1 MHVLVHSSPFLTIL
15 RGMCSPCWEGT
26 LYLLGSTLFLFHV
39 PPLCPF
45 LSCMV
50 CVRNVRRVTMHAYM
64 STSPSQLVLMVSLS
78 IPPFRLCGGNL
89 EMLQGRALELGNI
102 CQETNTKDR
111 CKRPQAHPLPEE
123 KELDLLARDRE
134 LAVSSAPSWLTMG
147 ALLHCVGCTGS
158 SSRWC
163 WEVCP
168 RSWLCSDPQT
178 AVSVCWLLPR
188 RPFSTAFRR
197 TEIFPFLTKRR

>member
-1 MHVLVHSSPFLTIL
+1 
-15 RGMCSPCWEGT
+15 
-26 LYLLGSTLFLFHV
+26 
-39 PPLCPF
+39 
-45 LSCMV
+45 
-50 CVRNVRRVTMHAYM
+50 
-64 STSPSQLVLMVSLS
+64 
-78 IPPFRLCGGNL
+78 
-89 EMLQGRALELGNI
+89 MLQGRALELGNI

-147 ALLHCVGCTGS
+147 ALLHCVGCAGS

-197 TEIFPFLTKRR
+197 TEIFPFLTKRRQGFCSGYMKGVIILVSYSESLGSLNTFSTRFASFSPDWRDTDELLCLWSPQF

>member
-1 MHVLVHSSPFLTIL
+1 
-15 RGMCSPCWEGT
+15 MCSPCWEGT

-123 KELDLLARDRE
+123 KELDCWRE
-134 LAVSSAPSWLTMG
+134 TENWRCPQHHPGWRWVPFCTAWAALGAPRGGAGRSVRGAGFAVTHRPLSQYAGCCRAVPSAPHLD
-147 ALLHCVGCTGS
+147 ALRYFHS
-158 SSRWC
+158 
-163 WEVCP
+163 
-168 RSWLCSDPQT
+168 
-178 AVSVCWLLPR
+178 
-188 RPFSTAFRR
+188 
-197 TEIFPFLTKRR
+197 